1 MTLRR
6 TVRINSAGL
15 SFVLPRICDQCQR
28 PRNLGKHDK
37 CSKARQ
43 ALNKHRHEGSR

>member
-1 MTLRR
+1 VNLRR
-6 TVRINSAGL
+6 TVSIKSAGL
-15 SFVLPRICDQCQR
+15 SFELPNNCDQCNR

-43 ALNKHRHEGSR
+43 ALNKHRHEGR